1 MFDQELWLSQGQK
14 SHILKCESG
23 APISNDDNLIETE
36 GQTNLGWFQQKFCI
50 QKMETALTTK
60 QINYT
65 EWVFECDVR

>member
-36 GQTNLGWFQQKFCI
+36 GQTKLGWFQQKFCI
-50 QKMETALTTK
+50 QKNGGCSDDKTDKLH
-60 QINYT
+60 
-65 EWVFECDVR
+65 

>member
-50 QKMETALTTK
+50 QKKWRLL
-60 QINYT
+60 
-65 EWVFECDVR
+65 

>member
-50 QKMETALTTK
+50 QKNGDCSDDETDKLH
-60 QINYT
+60 
-65 EWVFECDVR
+65 